1 VAFVCYCMLLAC
13 QTLIRVCYSCMA
25 PSSSFEWNKEV
36 LGVTREQMV
45 FFSSLCCCWG
55 FALWFWPFDLE
66 DSDPIFSY
74 NATRSSFFFTAAPS
88 AFYSKILLISWQFPR
103 PCCTQNGVNSYRA
116 EMLCRLFTANCPAMR
131 SDCSTLISL
140 SSSKQGLLLRAPQP
154 PPPKQPGE
162 AEKWQVPSAWK
173 AYAQRW
179 VCCRWHVAGGRGWP
193 QMPRP
198 RSGTTQSRERYQFQK
213 HSNFRHVKFQ
223 TVGWS
228 KFMRLPVYAPSL
240 FAQFPP
246 IKWSAAAPLRSGYPT
261 TSLPQ
266 TENT

>member
-1 VAFVCYCMLLAC
+1 MLLLRICALVL
-13 QTLIRVCYSCMA
+13 TL
-25 PSSSFEWNKEV
+25 
-36 LGVTREQMV
+36 
-45 FFSSLCCCWG
+45 
-55 FALWFWPFDLE
+55 WPWRQRSNLF
-66 DSDPIFSY
+66 IQ
-74 NATRSSFFFTAAPS
+74 RSSFFFTAAPS

-154 PPPKQPGE
+154 PPLKQPGE

-261 TSLPQ
+261 TSLLQ
-266 TENT
+266 TENTSSHMSRDVIWRGKGWSGTTRLQSGYNHFSL